1 MGNGRYLY
9 TKTTI
14 DWKCVSGTTCLRSH
28 SGAGRLR
35 DIQEESTM
43 KPAQFLLALAVALA
57 VADPSFAQS
66 NRASKSR
73 RGGRGRA
80 AAKAAPAWP
89 AFEAR
94 HDEWVRRRES
104 AAAAGLNGPDP
115 LTQYLVAEVI
125 VSGVYDT
132 DTGFGVFLHA
142 SPSGNTFFATPGSA
156 LYNGRLLEIVPAAS
170 GFSEDIVVVFAERT
184 GKSGEERRVTK
195 RIEAAPGP
203 TAPEAPPAPEQD

>member
-14 DWKCVSGTTCLRSH
+14 DWKCESGTTFLRSH
-28 SGAGRLR
+28 AGAGRLR
-35 DIQEESTM
+35 HSQEESAM
-43 KPAQFLLALAVALA
+43 KPAHLVLAVAVALA
-57 VADPSFAQS
+57 VADPSSSQS
-66 NRASKSR
+66 TSASKSR

-94 HDEWVRRRES
+94 HAEWVRRRES

-115 LTQYLVAEVI
+115 LTQYLVAEVV

-132 DTGFGVFLHA
+132 DNGFGVFLHA
-142 SPSGNTFFATPGSA
+142 SPTGNTFFATPGST

-170 GFSEDIVVVFAERT
+170 GFSEDVVVVFAERT

-195 RIEAAPGP
+195 RIEAAPSP
-203 TAPEAPPAPEQD
+203 AAPESPPPPDQY